1 MCGATGGHGARASTM
16 DWVTVSDERLLHRTH
31 DSAIMYQDVAGAR
44 RAPGGGASSM
54 PDIIAGRQPVLEALR
69 AERPINRLLVSQDSG
84 RHSILAEILHLAQSQ
99 RIPVDFVS
107 RLAMDQAC
115 GAVAHQGVLAYAG
128 SKAYVTLDD
137 LLAISRDRKEQPL
150 YCLLDGIEDP
160 QNLGAILRTS
170 NAAGVH
176 GVVVRSRRAVGL
188 TAAVSRAS
196 AGAVEYVPVARV
208 SNIAYSI
215 EALQRQ
221 SVWVVGI
228 DGRGD
233 RVYTEID
240 YMAPTAIVIGGE
252 GEGVSDL
259 VRRKCDM
266 VARIPMRGD
275 IGSLNASV
283 AAALVLYEAYR
294 QRGW

>member
-1 MCGATGGHGARASTM
+1 
-16 DWVTVSDERLLHRTH
+16 
-31 DSAIMYQDVAGAR
+31 VA
-44 RAPGGGASSM
+44 
-54 PDIIAGRQPVLEALR
+54 DIIAGRQPVLEALK

-84 RHSILAEILHLAQSQ
+84 RHSIVAEILHLAQSR
-99 RIPVDFVS
+99 RIPVDFVP
-107 RLAMDQAC
+107 RLSLDQAS
-115 GAVAHQGVLAYAG
+115 GATAHQGVLAYAG

-137 LLAISRDRKEQPL
+137 LLAISREKGEQPL

-176 GVVVRSRRAVGL
+176 GVVIRSRRAVGL
-188 TAAVSRAS
+188 TTAVSRAS
-196 AGAVEYVPVARV
+196 AGAIEYVPVARV

-215 EALQRQ
+215 ESLQKQ
-221 SVWVVGI
+221 NVWVVGI

-233 RVYTEID
+233 SLYTDID
-240 YMAPTAIVIGGE
+240 YTAPTAIVIGGE
-252 GEGVSDL
+252 GAGLSDV

-294 QRGW
+294 RRGW

>member
-1 MCGATGGHGARASTM
+1 MA
-16 DWVTVSDERLLHRTH
+16 
-31 DSAIMYQDVAGAR
+31 DV
-44 RAPGGGASSM
+44 
-54 PDIIAGRQPVLEALR
+54 IAGRQPVLEALK

-84 RHSILAEILHLAQSQ
+84 RHSTLAEILHLAQSQ

-107 RLAMDQAC
+107 RLALDQAS
-115 GAVAHQGVLAYAG
+115 GAAAHQGVLAYAG
-128 SKAYVTLDD
+128 SKAY
-137 LLAISRDRKEQPL
+137 
-150 YCLLDGIEDP
+150 
-160 QNLGAILRTS
+160 LGAILRTS

-196 AGAVEYVPVARV
+196 AGAIEYVPVARV
-208 SNIAYSI
+208 SNIAYTM

-221 SVWVVGI
+221 NVWVVGI
-228 DGRGD
+228 DGRGG
-233 RVYTEID
+233 VLYTEID
-240 YMAPTAIVIGGE
+240 YTTPTAIVIGGE
-252 GEGVSDL
+252 GQGVSDL
-259 VRRKCDM
+259 VRRKCDT

-275 IGSLNASV
+275 ISSLNASV

>member
-1 MCGATGGHGARASTM
+1 
-16 DWVTVSDERLLHRTH
+16 
-31 DSAIMYQDVAGAR
+31 VA
-44 RAPGGGASSM
+44 
-54 PDIIAGRQPVLEALR
+54 DIIAGRQPVLEALK

-84 RHSILAEILHLAQSQ
+84 RHSIVAEILHLAQSR
-99 RIPVDFVS
+99 RIPVDFVP
-107 RLAMDQAC
+107 RLSLDQAS
-115 GAVAHQGVLAYAG
+115 GATAHQGVLAYAG

-137 LLAISRDRKEQPL
+137 LLAISREKGEQPL

-176 GVVVRSRRAVGL
+176 GVVIRSRRAVGL
-188 TAAVSRAS
+188 TTAVSRAS
-196 AGAVEYVPVARV
+196 AGAIEYVPVARV

-215 EALQRQ
+215 ESLQKQ
-221 SVWVVGI
+221 NVWVVGI

-233 RVYTEID
+233 SLYTDID
-240 YMAPTAIVIGGE
+240 YTAPTAIVIGGE
-252 GEGVSDL
+252 GAGMSDV

-294 QRGW
+294 RRGW

>member
-1 MCGATGGHGARASTM
+1 MA
-16 DWVTVSDERLLHRTH
+16 
-31 DSAIMYQDVAGAR
+31 
-44 RAPGGGASSM
+44 
-54 PDIIAGRQPVLEALR
+54 DIIAGRQPVLEALK

-84 RHSILAEILHLAQSQ
+84 RHSIVAEILHLAQSR
-99 RIPVDFVS
+99 RIPVDFVP
-107 RLAMDQAC
+107 RLSLDQAS
-115 GAVAHQGVLAYAG
+115 GATAHQGVLAYAG

-137 LLAISRDRKEQPL
+137 LLAISREKGEQPL

-176 GVVVRSRRAVGL
+176 GVVIRSRRAVGL
-188 TAAVSRAS
+188 TTAVSRAS
-196 AGAVEYVPVARV
+196 AGAIEYVPVARV

-215 EALQRQ
+215 ESLQKQ
-221 SVWVVGI
+221 NVWVVGI

-233 RVYTEID
+233 SLYTDID
-240 YMAPTAIVIGGE
+240 YTAPTAIVIGGE
-252 GEGVSDL
+252 GAGLSDV

-294 QRGW
+294 RRGW